1 MAASSRLTLI
11 SPLRVWLI
19 FNTLFIALVA
29 SSWYTLYRQAQADN
43 QRLVASQTITLTKS
57 RFDDIKNRRFRD
69 FVEGVGREFSDLH
82 VLLSI
87 AEETYQFGRPP
98 SPGHCSDLI
107 YPLGGLGAASEAH
120 ITMCRPFRFSTAPI
134 LTVLLVYLLISG
146 LSLVFVRR
154 LERRTTAA
162 LVDFLRDSG
171 VEIDPGR
178 DLIGI
183 MADMRDIRLRIDQAQ
198 AQERQLI
205 DTRARAELAEQVAH
219 DIRSPLT
226 ALEAT
231 AGDMDSM
238 PEKKRLQIRSAIS
251 RIRDIANGLLDR
263 RRGDIRESGATS
275 NRSDSSPQLLSSLIE
290 PIISEKR
297 LALGPD
303 SGIEVK
309 SSNAAGSYGLFVLV
323 DPVEFKRALSNLIN
337 NALEALDGNSGTVRV
352 TVSRCDS
359 HILVAVNDDGK
370 GMTPD
375 VLAKLGHRGAS
386 FGKAGGSGLG
396 LHHARASAEAWGGR
410 LDIASEI
417 GEGTTVTLVLPAAS
431 TPGWFVPEIAT
442 ARSGLIVIL
451 DDEEGI
457 HQVWRDRLNV
467 LGADG
472 QTVEVSGFFTPQDLR
487 GWIKENPIDASRALY
502 LLDHD
507 LAGFP
512 DTGLSLASELG
523 LERRAILVTGRHED
537 AKVMEE
543 CRKRGIRMLPKE
555 LAPLVPIRVSAST
568 PTNVSA
574 TRLLDAVLIDDDPLT
589 RMTWENAAAE
599 SGKELRTFSS
609 PAEFMRE
616 YGEIDRR
623 TPVYMDV
630 NLSAGTDGAAESLW
644 VHSLGFSEIYLA
656 SGHPPERFANLKHL
670 RAVVGKEPP
679 WSA

>member
-1 MAASSRLTLI
+1 MAASSRLTLV

-19 FNTLFIALVA
+19 FNALFIALVA

-82 VLLSI
+82 VRLSI
-87 AEETYQFGRPP
+87 AEETYQFGKPP
-98 SPGHCSDLI
+98 SPGHCSDLV
-107 YPLGGLGAASEAH
+107 YPLGGRGAASEAR

-134 LTVLLVYLLISG
+134 LAVLLVYFLISG

-171 VEIDPGR
+171 VEIDSGR

-183 MADMRDIRLRIDQAQ
+183 MADMRDIRLRLDQAQ

-231 AGDMDSM
+231 TGDMASM
-238 PEKKRLQIRSAIS
+238 PEKKRLQIRSALT

-263 RRGDIRESGATS
+263 RRADVRESGSIA
-275 NRSDSSPQLLSSLIE
+275 NRSDSSTQLLSNLIE

-297 LALGPD
+297 LALGPG
-303 SGIEVK
+303 SGIKVQ
-309 SSNAAGSYGLFVLV
+309 SPNDAGSYGLFVRV
-323 DPVEFKRALSNLIN
+323 DPVEFKRVLSNLIN
-337 NALEALDGNSGTVRV
+337 NAMEALNGNSGTVRV
-352 TVSRCDS
+352 TSSKWDS
-359 HILVAVNDDGK
+359 QILIAVNDDGK
-370 GMTPD
+370 GIPPE
-375 VLAKLGHRGAS
+375 VLAKLGQRGAS

-410 LDIASEI
+410 LEIASEI

-431 TPGWFVPEIAT
+431 APGWFVPEIAT
-442 ARSGLIVIL
+442 ARSGLVVVL
-451 DDEEGI
+451 DDDEGI
-457 HQVWRDRLNV
+457 HQVWRDRLNA
-467 LGADG
+467 LGTDG
-472 QTVEVSGFFTPQDLR
+472 QTVEARGFFTPQDLR

-512 DTGLSLASELG
+512 ETGLSLAAELG

-537 AKVMEE
+537 AIVLEE
-543 CRKRGIRMLPKE
+543 CRKLGIRMLPKE
-555 LAPLVPIRVSAST
+555 LAPLIPIRVASSAPTYVST
-568 PTNVSA
+568 A
-574 TRLLDAVLIDDDPLT
+574 RLLDAVLIDDDALT

-599 SGKELRTFSS
+599 FGKELRTFST

-616 YGEIDRR
+616 YGKIDRR

-630 NLSAGTDGAAESLW
+630 NLSGGADGAAQSLW